1 MTELG
6 KWPITLLQVTFFC
19 GTHRPHSEKRL
30 SKPSAAI
37 SSEAAAKCPSP
48 PPKKTNIPTTCDLKH
63 KTLRPNVDAIW
74 PHDRINQCLFSARF
88 SRGSLRGARALRSMP
103 DADWGRWVKTAPGRD
118 RWAPS
123 SIWCPS
129 TELNSHGHHHA
140 RPPDL
145 KGAKGTTW

>member
-103 DADWGRWVKTAPGRD
+103 DADWGRWVKTAREETDGPLLRSGAPQQNSTVMDTIMHGRL
-118 RWAPS
+118 
-123 SIWCPS
+123 I
-129 TELNSHGHHHA
+129 
-140 RPPDL
+140 
-145 KGAKGTTW
+145 

>member
-1 MTELG
+1 MANHSPSSDLFLWNPPT
-6 KWPITLLQVTFFC
+6 TF
-19 GTHRPHSEKRL
+19 G
-30 SKPSAAI
+30 
-37 SSEAAAKCPSP
+37 EAALQAQCGHFFRSGCEVPFS